1 MNQPKKRILV
11 VDDEPSVTR
20 LLKLNLE
27 QTNDYEVIT
36 ENSPT
41 HAFRTAR
48 STHPD
53 LILLDVLM
61 PGKDGSMLASD
72 FQSSTDFANVPIVFL
87 TAAVT
92 RDEVNLN
99 HGVIGGL
106 PFLAKPVHIQEVV
119 TCLRQHLGT
128 PPATNSTHC
137 R

>member
-1 MNQPKKRILV
+1 MNQLKKRILV

-36 ENSPT
+36 ENSST

-53 LILLDVLM
+53 VILLDVLM
-61 PGKDGSMLASD
+61 PGKDGGMLASD
-72 FQSSTDFANVPIVFL
+72 FQASKDFAKVPIIFL

-92 RDEVNLN
+92 RDEVRLN
-99 HGVIGGL
+99 HGLIGGL
-106 PFLAKPVHIQEVV
+106 PFLAKPVHIQEVIS
-119 TCLRQHLGT
+119 CLRQQLG
-128 PPATNSTHC
+128 N
-137 R
+137 